1 MMAMACGLQSQ
12 GQPASGRTLL
22 AQSTFDVPDELD
34 GWWVAGDGTPPLWRA
49 PGHIE
54 AGDRA
59 KGESWWW
66 LAPSKFLQRRDTL
79 FGAVL
84 ELDITQSETNPTRY
98 QVNTDGLLVRF
109 EGRGP
114 KGGNRAIVCVQTP
127 VPAPSWTRYTVR
139 LDFNNEWHIDGRAG
153 PPATEEDVRAV
164 LATAENM
171 MIRGEYSKRRDT
183 GTLDNVRLWIQ
194 GDATPSPTLRIVR
207 LGDGR
212 LRLEWT
218 ATDEGWRLQSAT
230 ELIEAGA
237 PDAAEIWRP
246 TEVEISRNGLLHFAI
261 VTVDEGTRFF
271 RLVSQ

>member
-1 MMAMACGLQSQ
+1 MAIACGLQCPA
-12 GQPASGRTLL
+12 QPTPGYALFT
-22 AQSTFDVPDELD
+22 QSTFDVLDDLD
-34 GWWVAGDGTPPLWRA
+34 GWWVAGDAVPPVWRA
-49 PGHIE
+49 PGHLE

-66 LAPSKFLQRRDTL
+66 LAPSKFLARRDAL

-84 ELDITQSETNPTRY
+84 ELDISQSETDPTRY
-98 QVNTDGLLVRF
+98 QDNTDGLLIRF

-114 KGGNRAIVCVQTP
+114 KGGKRAIVCVHAP
-127 VPAPSWTRYTVR
+127 VPTSSWTHYTVT
-139 LDFNNEWHIDGRAG
+139 LDFKNEWHVDGRAG

-164 LATAENM
+164 FATAENF

-194 GDATPSPTLRIVR
+194 GEDMLSPALRIVR

-218 ATDEGWRLQSAT
+218 AADEGWRLQTAT

-237 PDAAEIWRP
+237 PNAAEIWQP
-246 TEVEISRNGLLHFAI
+246 MDVEISRNGLHHFAI
-261 VTVDEGTRFF
+261 VTVNETIRFF
-271 RLVSQ
+271 RLVNP